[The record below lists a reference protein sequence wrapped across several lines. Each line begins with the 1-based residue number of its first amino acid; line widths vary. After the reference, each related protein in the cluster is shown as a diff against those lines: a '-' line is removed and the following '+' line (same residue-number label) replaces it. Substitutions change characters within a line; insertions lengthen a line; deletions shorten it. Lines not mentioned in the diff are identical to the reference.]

1 MAKSR
6 KKRYTFG
13 LGVAI
18 YFLTFICLAF
28 FFVSLSLLLFPY
40 EEYPPD
46 WYIASI
52 SYFSLIAPFF
62 VTLYTKKKMQNCFQ
76 KNSDS
81 SEKIVVE
88 MPYQTFVEAYNE
100 LSVSKK
106 SVPYK
111 PVSVFSQLNNIDL
124 MEGHDFEYWC
134 ADLLRKNGFTQV
146 EVTRG
151 SGDQGVDILAQK
163 DGIRYAIQCK
173 NYSSDLGNKPVQEIH
188 AGKMIYHCH
197 IGAVMTNRYFTAG
210 GKEAAAAT
218 GVLLWDRDWIANHMP
233 KTQSE
238 TPAVSAPSYRKS
250 YLHRDELFSFAVEEV
265 LKMGRP
271 DPHAL
276 QRKLS
281 IGFARAARI
290 IDEMEE
296 EGIIGPFRGS
306 TPRDILITPEQWYS
320 GTYKK

>member
-1 MAKSR
+1 MDLRKSQ
-6 KKRYTFG
+6 KKKFTFWRG
-13 LGVAI
+13 LGI
-18 YFLTFICLAF
+18 YFLAFYCFAF
-28 FFVSLSLLLFPY
+28 FFVYLASLIFPT
-40 EEYPPD
+40 EPQPPD
-46 WYIASI
+46 WYICFVAF
-52 SYFSLIAPFF
+52 FSLIAPFF
-62 VTLYTKKKMQNCFQ
+62 VTLYAKKKMNNRFQ
-76 KNSDS
+76 KDSDP
-81 SEKIVVE
+81 VVE
-88 MPYQTFVEAYNE
+88 IPYQTFVEAYSE
-100 LSVSKK
+100 LSFSKK

-111 PVSVFSQLNNIDL
+111 SVSVFSQLNNIDL

-218 GVLLWDRDWIANHMP
+218 GVLLWDRDWIAQHLP
-233 KTQSE
+233 KEEGESIAS
-238 TPAVSAPSYRKS
+238 PRPNAVAYSS
-250 YLHRDELFSFAVEEV
+250 HRDELFPFAVEEV
-265 LKMGRP
+265 FKMGYP
-271 DPHAL
+271 NTSSL
-276 QRKLS
+276 QRKLG
-281 IGFARAARI
+281 IGYARAARI
-290 IDEMEE
+290 VDEMEE

-320 GTYKK
+320 GAYKK